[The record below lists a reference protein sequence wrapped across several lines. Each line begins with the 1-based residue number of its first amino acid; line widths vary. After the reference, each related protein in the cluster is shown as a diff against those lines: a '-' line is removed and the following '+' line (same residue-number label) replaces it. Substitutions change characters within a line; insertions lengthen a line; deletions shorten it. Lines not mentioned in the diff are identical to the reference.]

1 MKYFTPELFI
11 ALNSE
16 DDAVAA
22 AAEEQWQIATDDYRD
37 HLRRIEA
44 KLPETLRRF
53 AADVCPHD
61 AEIVASMS
69 GLHSA
74 LPYLTMQ
81 LHAAGSRRS
90 YSVLSVNHEGAMM
103 TLLYSNVE
111 PPEVQ
116 LPAASDVFYDD
127 HLIWLYDEI
136 SCPKRGRFCH
146 EILFSNGRVA
156 KFVFDDFVL
165 AEYPAL
171 EAVAVPAT
179 G

>member
-1 MKYFTPELFI
+1 MKYFTPELFV
-11 ALNSE
+11 ALNSA
-16 DDAVAA
+16 DDAAAA
-22 AAEEQWQIATDDYRD
+22 AAENQWEIATCDYRTY
-37 HLRRIEA
+37 LCRIEA
-44 KLPETLRRF
+44 KLPETLRKF
-53 AADVCPHD
+53 AADVCLHD
-61 AEIVASMS
+61 AEIVAPIA

-81 LHAAGSRRS
+81 LHSAGNRRS
-90 YSVLSVNHEGAMM
+90 FSVLSVGQEGALM

-111 PPEVQ
+111 PPQVQ
-116 LPAASDVFYDD
+116 LAGRSDVFYDD

-156 KFVFDDFVL
+156 KFLFDDFIL

-171 EAVAVPAT
+171 EAVGASAT
-179 G
+179 V